1 MVTIYGMSDIVGPI
15 SINTEK
21 DPYQMELLGD
31 RFEDS
36 IGAEI
41 KQLID
46 NAYYQAQKILSEH
59 MDKLEQVA
67 EALMRQEII
76 SAEEFEAFFEE

>member
-1 MVTIYGMSDIVGPI
+1 MSDIVGPI

-67 EALMRQEII
+67 TTLMKQEII
-76 SAEEFEAFFEE
+76 SAEEFESFFQDNQ